1 MLEVLLD
8 MQQTLI
14 QLFGW
19 SLADIDRTDAVSL
32 FDLMRHMGR
41 SQVPK
46 TVFADEVEW

>member
-8 MQQTLI
+8 MQMTLI
-14 QLFGW
+14 KAFGW

-32 FDLMRHMGR
+32 FDLMRHFGKAHE
-41 SQVPK
+41 PK

>member
-8 MQQTLI
+8 MQLTLI
-14 QLFGW
+14 KVFGW

-32 FDLMRHMGR
+32 FDLMRHICR
-41 SQVPK
+41 SQAPK